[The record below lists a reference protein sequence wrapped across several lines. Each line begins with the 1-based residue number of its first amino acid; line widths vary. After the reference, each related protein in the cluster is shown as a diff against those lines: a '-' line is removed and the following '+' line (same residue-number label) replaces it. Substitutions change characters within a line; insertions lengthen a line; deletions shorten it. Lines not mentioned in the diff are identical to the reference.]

1 MVTFVEILWII
12 ASYLVGSILPSYI
25 FVRVIKGADIRTL
38 GDGNPGSYN
47 AGKILGKKWGVIT
60 GTIDIGKGFI
70 MPLMPFILKM
80 PHALTTSAI
89 SGIAVV
95 FGHAFPVYFGFKG
108 GMAIAPTIGA
118 LSVLAYRE
126 MIWVLPIWLGLF
138 LILYFTGHKDK
149 RGLAEFIA
157 FLLLIPL
164 EFVYR
169 ERTITLIASAI
180 ILFHLYLRRFILK
193 KTIY

>member
-1 MVTFVEILWII
+1 MKI
-12 ASYLVGSILPSYI
+12 
-25 FVRVIKGADIRTL
+25 IKGEDIRKL

-47 AGKILGKKWGVIT
+47 AGKILGKKWGAFT
-60 GTIDIGKGFI
+60 GALDVGKGFI

-80 PHALTTSAI
+80 PHSLTTSAL
-89 SGIAVV
+89 SGVAVV
-95 FGHAFPVYFGFKG
+95 FGHAFPIYFGFKG
-108 GMAIAPTIGA
+108 GMAIAPTVGA
-118 LSVLAYRE
+118 LTVLAWRE

-138 LILYFTGHKDK
+138 LIIYFTGHKDK
-149 RGLAEFIA
+149 RGLAEFVS

-164 EFVYR
+164 EFVYK
-169 ERTITLIASAI
+169 EKAITLITTTI

>member
-1 MVTFVEILWII
+1 VVTFVEILWII

-25 FVRVIKGADIRTL
+25 FVRVIKGADIRNL

-47 AGKILGKKWGVIT
+47 AGKILGKKWGAIT
-60 GTIDIGKGFI
+60 GAIDVGKGFI

-80 PHALTTSAI
+80 PHSLTISAL
-89 SGIAVV
+89 SGVAVV
-95 FGHAFPVYFGFKG
+95 FGHAFPIYFGFKG

-138 LILYFTGHKDK
+138 LILTSQDTKIK
-149 RGLAEFIA
+149 EGLQN
-157 FLLLIPL
+157 LLL
-164 EFVYR
+164 F
-169 ERTITLIASAI
+169 S
-180 ILFHLYLRRFILK
+180 YLSRLNLSIEKEQLLSSLQQSSFS
-193 KTIY
+193 IYT

>member
-1 MVTFVEILWII
+1 
-12 ASYLVGSILPSYI
+12 
-25 FVRVIKGADIRTL
+25 
-38 GDGNPGSYN
+38 
-47 AGKILGKKWGVIT
+47 
-60 GTIDIGKGFI
+60 
-70 MPLMPFILKM
+70 
-80 PHALTTSAI
+80 
-89 SGIAVV
+89 
-95 FGHAFPVYFGFKG
+95 
-108 GMAIAPTIGA
+108 
-118 LSVLAYRE
+118 